1 MKFDNKISFDEH
13 IRNLCI
19 KGNRKLHALSRV
31 TPYMNFSKRRILMNA
46 FFKSQFSYCPLVWM
60 CHSCANNNKINR
72 LQERC
77 LRVIYSDKQSS
88 FQTLLEKDGS
98 VSIHNRNLQ
107 FLATEMYKVKNNLS
121 PSIIVELFEQRNE
134 NYNLRNNNPF
144 TVTAVRTVH
153 HGSESI
159 SFLGPKIW
167 NILPDNI
174 KNAESLNVFKTKIK
188 SWKPETCP
196 CRLCRVYVQNVG
208 FVREFFLM

>member
-1 MKFDNKISFDEH
+1 
-13 IRNLCI
+13 
-19 KGNRKLHALSRV
+19 
-31 TPYMNFSKRRILMNA
+31 MNA

-60 CHSCANNNKINR
+60 CHSRANNNKINR
-72 LQERC
+72 LHEHC

-98 VSIHNRNLQ
+98 VSIHHRNLQ
-107 FLATEMYKVKNNLS
+107 FLATEMCEVKNNLS
-121 PSIIVELFEQRNE
+121 PSIIAELFEQRNE

-144 TVTAVRTVH
+144 TIPAVSTVH

-167 NILPDNI
+167 NLLPDNI

-188 SWKPETCP
+188 SCKPETCP

-208 FVREFFLM
+208 FV

>member
-1 MKFDNKISFDEH
+1 MKLRLSKSSRLLQRITFLVIVFILYSRNK
-13 IRNLCI
+13 L
-19 KGNRKLHALSRV
+19 
-31 TPYMNFSKRRILMNA
+31 
-46 FFKSQFSYCPLVWM
+46 
-60 CHSCANNNKINR
+60 
-72 LQERC
+72 
-77 LRVIYSDKQSS
+77 
-88 FQTLLEKDGS
+88 
-98 VSIHNRNLQ
+98 
-107 FLATEMYKVKNNLS
+107 NNLS
-121 PSIIVELFEQRNE
+121 PSIIAELFEQRNE

-144 TVTAVRTVH
+144 TIPAVRTVH

-208 FVREFFLM
+208 FV